1 MKYYITVM
9 QSPMYHQM
17 TLEEFLFETESRPQ
31 LINPNMTN
39 TRTYETESISDKFLE
54 RIDVAKLITALV
66 QFNEAFESVHSQP
79 RETLYNTFYTEKK
92 GKGMPYVFKKIF
104 EIQKSYVEC
113 NSSAVCKEVGTTL
126 RKMLTQHST
135 ETDAEVTKVAIEHC
149 VNYLTEHGFTITT
162 EQLTSIVKEAYR
174 RIDAPKDEL
183 SNALRQLKTIF
194 EEKFNALYHT
204 AAFAYV
210 KRRSTLDAVK
220 RHQANE
226 SKWFG
231 KYDLSNFF
239 GSTTV
244 DFVMKMFSMVFPFS
258 EVVKYPIGKE
268 ALETAISLCMLNG
281 GLPQGTPISPLITNI
296 MMIPVDF
303 KLANGLRDFNNQRYI
318 YTRYAD
324 DFLVS
329 SRYDFKFRE
338 IEQLIV
344 DTLAS
349 FDAPFT
355 IKAEKTRYG
364 SSAGRNYNLGIML
377 NKDNQITV
385 GHQKKRKFQAM
396 LHSFVMDAQN
406 GNDWALEDVRVL
418 EGLRNYYRM
427 IEGDT
432 IDNIIKYMSEKHNVD
447 IMAMIKDRL
456 RA

>member
-1 MKYYITVM
+1 MYYITVM

-39 TRTYETESISDKFLE
+39 TRTYEVESISDKFLE

-66 QFNEAFESVHSQP
+66 QFNEAFESVHNQP
-79 RETLYNTFYTEKK
+79 RESLYNTFYTEKK
-92 GKGMPYVFKKIF
+92 GKGMPYVFKKMF

-113 NSSAVCKEVGTTL
+113 DSSAVCKEVGTTL
-126 RKMLTQHST
+126 RQMLSQHST
-135 ETDAEVTKVAIEHC
+135 DTDAAITKTAVDHC
-149 VNYLTEHGFTITT
+149 VKYLTENGFTITS

-194 EEKFNALYHT
+194 EERFNALYHT
-204 AAFAYV
+204 SAFAYV

-244 DFVMKMFSMVFPFS
+244 DFVVKMFSMVFPFS
-258 EVVKYPIGKE
+258 EVVKHSVGKS

-329 SRYDFKFRE
+329 SKYDFKFRE
-338 IEQLIV
+338 IEQFIV

-385 GHQKKRKFQAM
+385 GYQKKRKFQAM
-396 LHSFVMDAQN
+396 LHSFVLDTQN

-418 EGLRNYYRM
+418 EGLRNYYKM

-432 IDNIIKYMSEKHNVD
+432 IDAIIKHMSEKHNVD
-447 IMAMIKDRL
+447 IMAMLKDRL

>member
-1 MKYYITVM
+1 MYYITVM
-9 QSPMYHQM
+9 QSPMYHNM
-17 TLEEFLFETESRPQ
+17 TLEEFLFGTENQSQ
-31 LINPNMTN
+31 LINSNESN
-39 TRTYETESISDKFLE
+39 TRTYEVENVSNKFME

-66 QFNEAFESVHSQP
+66 QFNEAFESVHNQP
-79 RETLYNTFYTEKK
+79 RESLYNTFYTEKK
-92 GKGMPYVFKKIF
+92 GKGMPYVFKKMF
-104 EIQKSYVEC
+104 EIQKSYIEC
-113 NSSAVCKEVGTTL
+113 DSSAVCKEVGTTL
-126 RKMLTQHST
+126 RQMLSQHST
-135 ETDAEVTKVAIEHC
+135 DTDTAITKTAVDHC
-149 VNYLTEHGFTITT
+149 VKYLTENGFTITS
-162 EQLTSIVKEAYR
+162 EQLTSIIKEAYR

-194 EEKFNALYHT
+194 EERFNALYHT
-204 AAFAYV
+204 SAFAYV

-258 EVVKYPIGKE
+258 EVMKEPIGKN

-329 SRYDFKFRE
+329 SKYDFKFRE
-338 IEQLIV
+338 IEQFIV

-364 SSAGRNYNLGIML
+364 SSAGRNFNLGIML

-385 GHQKKRKFQAM
+385 GYQKKRKFQAM
-396 LHSFVMDAQN
+396 LHSFVLDAQN

-418 EGLRNYYRM
+418 EGLRNYYKM

-432 IDNIIKYMSEKHNVD
+432 IDAIIKHMSDKHNVD

>member
-1 MKYYITVM
+1 MYYITVM

-39 TRTYETESISDKFLE
+39 TRTYEVENISDKFLE

-66 QFNEAFESVHSQP
+66 QFNEAFESVHNQP
-79 RETLYNTFYTEKK
+79 RESLYNTFYTEKK
-92 GKGMPYVFKKIF
+92 GKGMPYVFKKMF

-113 NSSAVCKEVGTTL
+113 DSSAVCKEVGTTL
-126 RKMLTQHST
+126 RQMLSQHST
-135 ETDAEVTKVAIEHC
+135 DTDAAITKTAVDHC
-149 VNYLTEHGFTITT
+149 VKYLTENGFTITS

-194 EEKFNALYHT
+194 EERFNALYHT
-204 AAFAYV
+204 SAFAYV

-244 DFVMKMFSMVFPFS
+244 DFVVKMFSMVFPFS
-258 EVVKYPIGKE
+258 EVVKHSVGKS

-329 SRYDFKFRE
+329 SKYDFKFKE
-338 IEQLIV
+338 IEQFIV

-385 GHQKKRKFQAM
+385 GYQKKRKFQAM
-396 LHSFVMDAQN
+396 LHSFVLDTQN

-418 EGLRNYYRM
+418 EGLRNYYKM

-432 IDNIIKYMSEKHNVD
+432 IDAIIKHMSEKHNVD
-447 IMAMIKDRL
+447 IMAMLKDRL

>member
-1 MKYYITVM
+1 MYYITVM

-39 TRTYETESISDKFLE
+39 TRTYEVESISDKFLE

-66 QFNEAFESVHSQP
+66 QFNEAFESVHNQP
-79 RETLYNTFYTEKK
+79 RESLYNTFYTEKK
-92 GKGMPYVFKKIF
+92 GKGMPYVFKKMF

-113 NSSAVCKEVGTTL
+113 DSSAVCKEVGTTL
-126 RKMLTQHST
+126 RQMLSQHST
-135 ETDAEVTKVAIEHC
+135 DTDAAITKTAVDYC
-149 VNYLTEHGFTITT
+149 VKYLTENGFTITS

-194 EEKFNALYHT
+194 EERFNALYHT
-204 AAFAYV
+204 SAFAYV

-244 DFVMKMFSMVFPFS
+244 DFVVKMFSMVFPFS
-258 EVVKYPIGKE
+258 EVVKHSVGKS

-329 SRYDFKFRE
+329 SKYDFKFRE
-338 IEQLIV
+338 IEQFIV

-364 SSAGRNYNLGIML
+364 SSAGSNWNLGVML
-377 NKDNQITV
+377 NKDNNITV
-385 GHQKKRKFQAM
+385 GYEKKRKFQAM
-396 LHSFVMDAQN
+396 LASYVKDRQN
-406 GNDWALEDVRVL
+406 GNPWDLSDIRIM
-418 EGLRNYYRM
+418 EGYRNYYRM
-427 IEGDT
+427 VEGET
-432 IDNIIKYMSEKHNVD
+432 INKLVAHVGNKLGVD
-447 IMAMIKDRL
+447 IVELIKEDL

>member
-1 MKYYITVM
+1 MYYITVM
-9 QSPMYHQM
+9 QSPMYHNM
-17 TLEEFLFETESRPQ
+17 TLEEFLFGTENQSQ
-31 LINPNMTN
+31 LINSNESN
-39 TRTYETESISDKFLE
+39 TRTYEVENVSNKFME

-66 QFNEAFESVHSQP
+66 QFNEAFESVHNQP
-79 RETLYNTFYTEKK
+79 RESLYNTFYTEKK
-92 GKGMPYVFKKIF
+92 GKGMPYVFKKMF
-104 EIQKSYVEC
+104 EIQKSYIEC
-113 NSSAVCKEVGTTL
+113 DSSAVCKEVGTTL
-126 RKMLTQHST
+126 RQMLSQHST
-135 ETDAEVTKVAIEHC
+135 DTDTAITKTAVDHC
-149 VNYLTEHGFTITT
+149 VKYLTENGFTITS
-162 EQLTSIVKEAYR
+162 EQLTSIIKEAYR

-194 EEKFNALYHT
+194 EERFNALYHT
-204 AAFAYV
+204 SAFAYV

-258 EVVKYPIGKE
+258 EVMKEPIGKN

-329 SRYDFKFRE
+329 SKYDFKFRE
-338 IEQLIV
+338 IEQFIV

-364 SSAGRNYNLGIML
+364 SSAGRNFNLGIML

-385 GHQKKRKFQAM
+385 GYQKKRKFQAM
-396 LHSFVMDAQN
+396 LHSFVLDAQN

-418 EGLRNYYRM
+418 EGLRNYYKM

-432 IDNIIKYMSEKHNVD
+432 IDAIIKHMSDKHNVD
-447 IMAMIKDRL
+447 IMSMIKDRL

>member
-9 QSPMYHQM
+9 QPPMYHQM
-17 TLEEFLFETESRPQ
+17 TLEEFLFETDSRPQ

-39 TRTYETESISDKFLE
+39 TRTYEVESISDKFLE

-92 GKGMPYVFKKIF
+92 GKGMPYVFKKMF

-113 NSSAVCKEVGTTL
+113 DSSAVCREVGTTL

-135 ETDAEVTKVAIEHC
+135 ETDAELTKATVEHC
-149 VNYLTEHGFTITT
+149 VNYLTDHGFTITT

-204 AAFAYV
+204 SAFAYV

-244 DFVMKMFSMVFPFS
+244 DFVIKMFSMVFPFS

-329 SRYDFKFRE
+329 SKYNFKFRE
-338 IEQLIV
+338 IEQFIV

-364 SSAGRNYNLGIML
+364 SSSGKNYNLGIML

-385 GHQKKRKFQAM
+385 GYQKKRKFQAM

-406 GNDWALEDVRVL
+406 GNDWSLEDVRVL

-432 IDNIIKYMSEKHNVD
+432 IDSIIKHMSEKHNVN

>member
-1 MKYYITVM
+1 MYYITVM

-39 TRTYETESISDKFLE
+39 TRTYEVESISDKFLE

-66 QFNEAFESVHSQP
+66 QFNEAFESVHNQP
-79 RETLYNTFYTEKK
+79 RESLYNTFYHEKK
-92 GKGMPYVFKKIF
+92 GKGMPYVFKKMF

-113 NSSAVCKEVGTTL
+113 DSSAVCKEVGTTL
-126 RKMLTQHST
+126 RQMLSQHST
-135 ETDAEVTKVAIEHC
+135 DTDATVTKTAVDHC
-149 VNYLTEHGFTITT
+149 VKYLTENGFTITS
-162 EQLTSIVKEAYR
+162 EQLISIVKEAYR

-194 EEKFNALYHT
+194 EERFNALYHT
-204 AAFAYV
+204 SAFAYV

-231 KYDLSNFF
+231 KYDLTNFF

-258 EVVKYPIGKE
+258 EVVKHSVGKS

-329 SRYDFKFRE
+329 SKYDFKFKE
-338 IEQLIV
+338 IEQFIV

-364 SSAGRNYNLGIML
+364 SSAGSNWNLGVML
-377 NKDNQITV
+377 NKDNNITV
-385 GHQKKRKFQAM
+385 GYEKKRKFQAM
-396 LHSFVMDAQN
+396 LASYVKDRQN
-406 GNDWALEDVRVL
+406 GNPWDLSDIRIM
-418 EGLRNYYRM
+418 EGYRNYYRM
-427 IEGDT
+427 VEGET
-432 IDNIIKYMSEKHNVD
+432 IDKLVAHVGNKLGVD
-447 IMAMIKDRL
+447 IVELIKEDL

>member
-1 MKYYITVM
+1 MYYITIM

-39 TRTYETESISDKFLE
+39 TRTYEVESISDKFLE

-79 RETLYNTFYTEKK
+79 RESLYNTFYTEKK
-92 GKGMPYVFKKIF
+92 GKGMPYVFKKMF
-104 EIQKSYVEC
+104 DIQKSYVEC
-113 NSSAVCKEVGTTL
+113 DSSAVCKEVGTTL
-126 RKMLTQHST
+126 RQMLSQHST
-135 ETDAEVTKVAIEHC
+135 DTDAGITKAAIDHC
-149 VNYLTEHGFTITT
+149 VKYLTENGFTITS

-194 EEKFNALYHT
+194 EERFNALYHT
-204 AAFAYV
+204 SAFAYV

-244 DFVMKMFSMVFPFS
+244 DFVMKMFAMVFPFS
-258 EVVKYPIGKE
+258 EVVKYPVGKE
-268 ALETAISLCMLNG
+268 ALETAISLCMLSG

-329 SRYDFKFRE
+329 SKYDFKFRE
-338 IEQLIV
+338 IEQFIV

-377 NKDNQITV
+377 NKDNNITV
-385 GHQKKRKFQAM
+385 GYEKKRKFQAM
-396 LHSFVMDAQN
+396 LASYVKDRQN
-406 GNDWALEDVRVL
+406 GNPWDLSDIRVMD
-418 EGLRNYYRM
+418 GYRNYYRM
-427 IEGDT
+427 VEGET
-432 IDNIIKYMSEKHNVD
+432 IDKLVAHVGNKLGVD
-447 IMAMIKDRL
+447 IVELIKEDL

>member
-1 MKYYITVM
+1 MYYITVM

-39 TRTYETESISDKFLE
+39 TRTYEVESISDKFLE

-66 QFNEAFESVHSQP
+66 QFNEAFESVHSQH
-79 RETLYNTFYTEKK
+79 RESLYNTFYTEKK
-92 GKGMPYVFKKIF
+92 GKGMPYVFKKMF

-113 NSSAVCKEVGTTL
+113 DSSAVCKEVGTTL
-126 RKMLTQHST
+126 RQMLSQHST
-135 ETDAEVTKVAIEHC
+135 DADAAITKTAVDHC
-149 VNYLTEHGFTITT
+149 VQYLTENGFTISS

-204 AAFAYV
+204 SAFAYV

-244 DFVMKMFSMVFPFS
+244 EFVMKMFSMVFPFS
-258 EVVKYPIGKE
+258 EVVKEPIGKN

-329 SRYDFKFRE
+329 SKYDFKFRE
-338 IEQLIV
+338 IEQFIV

-432 IDNIIKYMSEKHNVD
+432 IDSIIKYMSEKHNVD

>member
-1 MKYYITVM
+1 MYYITVM

-39 TRTYETESISDKFLE
+39 TRTYEVESISDKFLE

-66 QFNEAFESVHSQP
+66 QFNEAFESVHNQP
-79 RETLYNTFYTEKK
+79 RESLYNTFYTEKK
-92 GKGMPYVFKKIF
+92 GKGMPYVFKKMF

-113 NSSAVCKEVGTTL
+113 DSSAVCKEVGTTL
-126 RKMLTQHST
+126 RQMLSQHST
-135 ETDAEVTKVAIEHC
+135 DTDAAITKTAVDHC
-149 VNYLTEHGFTITT
+149 VKYLTENGFTITS

-194 EEKFNALYHT
+194 EERFNALYHT
-204 AAFAYV
+204 SAFAYV

-244 DFVMKMFSMVFPFS
+244 DFVIKMFSMVFPFS
-258 EVVKYPIGKE
+258 EVVKEPIGKN

-329 SRYDFKFRE
+329 SKYDFKFRE
-338 IEQLIV
+338 IEQFIV

-364 SSAGRNYNLGIML
+364 SSAGSNWNLGVML
-377 NKDNQITV
+377 NKDNNITV
-385 GHQKKRKFQAM
+385 GYEKKRKFQAM
-396 LHSFVMDAQN
+396 LASYVKDRQN
-406 GNDWALEDVRVL
+406 GNPWDLSDIRIM
-418 EGLRNYYRM
+418 EGYRNYYRM
-427 IEGDT
+427 VEGET
-432 IDNIIKYMSEKHNVD
+432 IDKLVAHVGNKLGVD
-447 IMAMIKDRL
+447 IVELIKEDL